1 MMDAQ
6 ENVARLLKPVW
17 VYDGE
22 ISPAA
27 FNLRPHIR
35 ETYVSVLRESCET
48 FMNDLKVV
56 TRNTSPVSF
65 AEMNVAEL
73 RDLTVDS
80 IEDKVGF
87 DVNETDNQ
95 SLLSHAGIFIFINEQ
110 QIVGGKPFESL
121 ELKHGTSADSILL
134 TIRETLA
141 AYAKKNIK
149 QMELSR

>member
-6 ENVARLLKPVW
+6 ENVARVLKPVW
-17 VYDGE
+17 VCDGE

-35 ETYVSVLRESCET
+35 ETYVSVLRESCKT

-56 TRNTSPVSF
+56 TRNASPVF
-65 AEMNVAEL
+65 YAEMNVAEL

-80 IEDKVGF
+80 IEDNVTF
-87 DVNETDNQ
+87 DVNEIDNQ
-95 SLLSHAGIFIFINEQ
+95 SLQSHAGVFIFINGQ
-110 QIVGGKPFESL
+110 QIVGGEPFDFL

-134 TIRETLA
+134 TIKETLA
-141 AYAKKNIK
+141 GYAKKDIK
-149 QMELSR
+149 QMELL